1 MSEVKKYAL
10 IDGRVCDTEN
20 PDENGEPQ
28 AVWIMDLCDMASE
41 AEALRKRLEEAQ
53 ALRSEVVGI
62 IMSIEESGDW
72 QCVVAHSTQIFRVD
86 PTVGCALSPAENGP
100 HLIGRKVVIA
110 DGCMIYNPLYMP
122 SEGELT
128 IEGGNDE

>member
-1 MSEVKKYAL
+1 MSEVKRWGVLTDTNTGKFLGCTTMADGTWVAYA
-10 IDGRVCDTEN
+10 DY
-20 PDENGEPQ
+20 
-28 AVWIMDLCDMASE
+28 
-41 AEALRKRLEEAQ
+41 EALRKRMEEAQ